1 MAKVQKKASRK
12 NTPKLKSDSK
22 NVTLSKRKGSDK
34 PFDRTFRTMAEKMPE
49 LLIPLINEVFGTD
62 YPLDEEVVQLRN
74 EHQKDKDSITTDSFI
89 RIRNTMYHIEC
100 QSVND
105 HTMAIRMFEYDAM
118 IAIENAVAKEKG
130 IYKVF
135 MPKSCVLYVRANET
149 TPKDHQMVVVFPDGS
164 EHTYKIPCV
173 RCDEYSVEEIFTKKL
188 LFFLPYYMAR
198 YQNLKTADEQKVRQ
212 ILEEVKDISDR
223 LSAVAEDDQKKRLV
237 MDLTK
242 LIVQLSDYIFEK
254 ETTIKEGVEDIM
266 LNKPYMLESERLHK
280 EGFTQGELKGRREGF
295 EQGEVQGRHNL
306 IMNALQRGTTPEQL
320 IHLMGI
326 SEAEILECQKELEGT
341 K

>member
-22 NVTLSKRKGSDK
+22 NVRIKRKGSDK

-105 HTMAIRMFEYDAM
+105 NTMAIRMFEYDAM

-130 IYKVF
+130 TFKIF

-149 TPKDHQMVVVFPDGS
+149 TPKDHQVIVVFPDGN
-164 EHTYKIPCV
+164 EHTYQIPCI

-198 YQNLKTADEQKVRQ
+198 YQNLKAADNRKIQ
-212 ILEEVKDISDR
+212 LLLDEVQDISDR

-242 LIVQLSDYIFEK
+242 LIVHLSDYIFEK
-254 ETTIKEGVEDIM
+254 ETTIKEGVENIM
-266 LNKPYMLESERLHK
+266 LNKPYMLESERLRK
-280 EGFTQGELKGRREGF
+280 EGFTQGETKWRME
-295 EQGEVQGRHNL
+295 ERHDM
-306 IMNALQRGTTPEQL
+306 IINALKRGTTPEQL
-320 IHLMGI
+320 IHLMGF
-326 SEAEILECQKELEGT
+326 AEDEIVECQKKLEAT

>member
-1 MAKVQKKASRK
+1 MAKGQKKASRK

-22 NVTLSKRKGSDK
+22 NVKIKRKGSDK

-105 HTMAIRMFEYDAM
+105 NTMAIRMFEYDAM

-130 IYKVF
+130 IFKIF

-149 TPKDHQMVVVFPDGS
+149 APKNHQVVVVFPDGN
-164 EHTYKIPCV
+164 EHTYQIPCI
-173 RCDEYSVEEIFTKKL
+173 RCDEYSIEEIFTKKL

-198 YQNLKTADEQKVRQ
+198 YQNLKAADNRKIQ
-212 ILEEVKDISDR
+212 LLLDEVQDISDR

-254 ETTIKEGVEDIM
+254 ETTIKEGVENIM
-266 LNKPYMLESERLHK
+266 LNKPYMLESERLRK
-280 EGFTQGELKGRREGF
+280 EGFTQGETKWRME
-295 EQGEVQGRHNL
+295 ERHDM
-306 IMNALQRGTTPEQL
+306 IINALKRGTTPEQL
-320 IHLMGI
+320 IHLMGF
-326 SEAEILECQKELEGT
+326 AEDEIVECQKKLEAT

>member
-22 NVTLSKRKGSDK
+22 NVKIKRKGSDK

-105 HTMAIRMFEYDAM
+105 NTMAIRMFEYDAM

-130 IYKVF
+130 IFKIF

-149 TPKDHQMVVVFPDGS
+149 TPKNHQVVVVFPDGN
-164 EHTYKIPCV
+164 EHTYQIPCI
-173 RCDEYSVEEIFTKKL
+173 RCDEYSIEEIFTKKL
-188 LFFLPYYMAR
+188 LFFLPYYMAK
-198 YQNLKTADEQKVRQ
+198 YQNLKAADSRKVQ
-212 ILEEVKDISDR
+212 LLLDEVQDISDR

-254 ETTIKEGVEDIM
+254 ETTIKEGVENIM
-266 LNKPYMLESERLHK
+266 LNKPYMLESERLRK
-280 EGFTQGELKGRREGF
+280 EGFTQGETKWRME
-295 EQGEVQGRHNL
+295 ERHDM
-306 IMNALQRGTTPEQL
+306 IINALKRGATPEQL
-320 IHLMGI
+320 IHLMGF
-326 SEAEILECQKELEGT
+326 AEDEIVECQKKLEAT

>member
-22 NVTLSKRKGSDK
+22 NVRIKRKGSDK

-62 YPLDEEVVQLRN
+62 YQLDEEVVQLRN
-74 EHQKDKDSITTDSFI
+74 EHQKNKDSITTDSFI

-149 TPKDHQMVVVFPDGS
+149 TPKDHQVIVVFPDGN
-164 EHTYKIPCV
+164 EHTYQIPCI

-198 YQNLKTADEQKVRQ
+198 YQNLKAADNRKIQ
-212 ILEEVKDISDR
+212 LLLDEVQDISDR

-254 ETTIKEGVEDIM
+254 ETTIKEGVENIM
-266 LNKPYMLESERLHK
+266 LNKPYMLESERLRK
-280 EGFTQGELKGRREGF
+280 EGFTQGETKWRME
-295 EQGEVQGRHNL
+295 ERHDM
-306 IMNALQRGTTPEQL
+306 IINALKRGTTPEQL
-320 IHLMGI
+320 IHLMGF
-326 SEAEILECQKELEGT
+326 AEDEIVECQKKLEAT

>member
-22 NVTLSKRKGSDK
+22 NVKIKRKGSDK

-105 HTMAIRMFEYDAM
+105 NTMAIRMFEYDAM

-130 IYKVF
+130 IFKIF

-149 TPKDHQMVVVFPDGS
+149 TPKDHRVIVVFPDGN
-164 EHTYKIPCV
+164 EHTYQIPCI

-188 LFFLPYYMAR
+188 LFLLPYYMAR
-198 YQNLKTADEQKVRQ
+198 YQNLKAADNRKIQ
-212 ILEEVKDISDR
+212 LLLDEVQDISDR

-254 ETTIKEGVEDIM
+254 ETTIKEGVENIM
-266 LNKPYMLESERLHK
+266 LNKPYMLESERLRK
-280 EGFTQGELKGRREGF
+280 EGFTKGETKWRME
-295 EQGEVQGRHNL
+295 ERHD
-306 IMNALQRGTTPEQL
+306 IIINALKRGTTPEQL
-320 IHLMGI
+320 IHLMGF
-326 SEAEILECQKELEGT
+326 AEDEIVECQKKLEAT

>member
-22 NVTLSKRKGSDK
+22 NVRIKRKGSDK

-62 YPLDEEVVQLRN
+62 YQLDEEVVQLRN
-74 EHQKDKDSITTDSFI
+74 EHQKNKDSITTDSFI

-149 TPKDHQMVVVFPDGS
+149 TPKDHQVAVVFPDGS
-164 EHTYKIPCV
+164 EHTYQIPCI

-198 YQNLKTADEQKVRQ
+198 YQNLKAADEQKVRQ

-223 LSAVAEDDQKKRLV
+223 LSAVAEDDKKKRLV

-254 ETTIKEGVEDIM
+254 EATVKEGVENIM

-280 EGFTQGELKGRREGF
+280 EGFTQGELKGRTEGRT
-295 EQGEVQGRHNL
+295 EGRIKERHDM
-306 IMNALQRGTTPEQL
+306 IKNALLRGTTPEQL
-320 IHLMGI
+320 IHLMGF
-326 SEAEILECQKELEGT
+326 EKKEILECQKELETT

>member
-22 NVTLSKRKGSDK
+22 NVRIKRKDSDK

-105 HTMAIRMFEYDAM
+105 NTMAIRMFEYDAM

-130 IYKVF
+130 IFKIF

-149 TPKDHQMVVVFPDGS
+149 TPKNHQVVVVFPDGN
-164 EHTYKIPCV
+164 EHTYQIPCI
-173 RCDEYSVEEIFTKKL
+173 RCDEYSIEEIFTKKL

-198 YQNLKTADEQKVRQ
+198 YQNLKAADNRKIQ
-212 ILEEVKDISDR
+212 LLLDEVQDISDR

-254 ETTIKEGVEDIM
+254 ETTIKEGVENIM
-266 LNKPYMLESERLHK
+266 LNKPYMLESERLRK
-280 EGFTQGELKGRREGF
+280 EGFTQGETKWRME
-295 EQGEVQGRHNL
+295 ERHDM
-306 IMNALQRGTTPEQL
+306 IINALKRGTTPEQL
-320 IHLMGI
+320 IHLMGF
-326 SEAEILECQKELEGT
+326 AEDEIVECQKKLEAT

>member
-22 NVTLSKRKGSDK
+22 NVRIKRKGSDK
-34 PFDRTFRTMAEKMPE
+34 PFDRTSRTMAEKMPE

-105 HTMAIRMFEYDAM
+105 NTMAIRMFEYDAM

-130 IYKVF
+130 IFKIF

-149 TPKDHQMVVVFPDGS
+149 TPKNHQVVVVFPDGN
-164 EHTYKIPCV
+164 EHTYQIPCI
-173 RCDEYSVEEIFTKKL
+173 RCDEYSIEEIFTKKL

-198 YQNLKTADEQKVRQ
+198 YQNLKAADNRKIQ
-212 ILEEVKDISDR
+212 LLLDEVQDISDR

-254 ETTIKEGVEDIM
+254 ETTIKEGVENIM
-266 LNKPYMLESERLHK
+266 LNKPYMLESERLRK
-280 EGFTQGELKGRREGF
+280 EGFTQGETKWRME
-295 EQGEVQGRHNL
+295 ERHDM
-306 IMNALQRGTTPEQL
+306 IINALKRGTTPEQL
-320 IHLMGI
+320 IHLMGF
-326 SEAEILECQKELEGT
+326 AEDEIVECQKKLEAT

>member
-22 NVTLSKRKGSDK
+22 NVKIKRKGSDK

-105 HTMAIRMFEYDAM
+105 NTMAIRMFEYDAM

-149 TPKDHQMVVVFPDGS
+149 TPKDHQVIVVFPDGS
-164 EHTYKIPCV
+164 EHTYQIPCI

-198 YQNLKTADEQKVRQ
+198 YQNLKAADNRKIQ
-212 ILEEVKDISDR
+212 LLLDEVQDISDR

-237 MDLTK
+237 
-242 LIVQLSDYIFEK
+242 
-254 ETTIKEGVEDIM
+254 
-266 LNKPYMLESERLHK
+266 
-280 EGFTQGELKGRREGF
+280 
-295 EQGEVQGRHNL
+295 
-306 IMNALQRGTTPEQL
+306 
-320 IHLMGI
+320 I
-326 SEAEILECQKELEGT
+326 SRS
-341 K
+341 

>member
-22 NVTLSKRKGSDK
+22 NVKIKRKGSDK

-105 HTMAIRMFEYDAM
+105 NTMAIRMFEYDAM

-130 IYKVF
+130 IFKIF

-149 TPKDHQMVVVFPDGS
+149 TPKNHQVVVVFPDGN
-164 EHTYKIPCV
+164 EHTYQIPCI
-173 RCDEYSVEEIFTKKL
+173 RCDEYSIEEIFTKKL

-198 YQNLKTADEQKVRQ
+198 YQNLKAADNRKIQ
-212 ILEEVKDISDR
+212 LLLDEVQDISDR

-254 ETTIKEGVEDIM
+254 ETTIKEGVENIM
-266 LNKPYMLESERLHK
+266 LNKPYMLESERLRK
-280 EGFTQGELKGRREGF
+280 EGFTQGETKWRME
-295 EQGEVQGRHNL
+295 ERHDM
-306 IMNALQRGTTPEQL
+306 IINALKRGTTPEQL
-320 IHLMGI
+320 IHLMGF
-326 SEAEILECQKELEGT
+326 AEDEIVECQKKLEAT

>member
-1 MAKVQKKASRK
+1 
-12 NTPKLKSDSK
+12 
-22 NVTLSKRKGSDK
+22 
-34 PFDRTFRTMAEKMPE
+34 
-49 LLIPLINEVFGTD
+49 
-62 YPLDEEVVQLRN
+62 
-74 EHQKDKDSITTDSFI
+74 
-89 RIRNTMYHIEC
+89 
-100 QSVND
+100 
-105 HTMAIRMFEYDAM
+105 MFEYDAM

-130 IYKVF
+130 NYKVI
-135 MPKSCVLYVRANET
+135 MPKSCVLYVRASET
-149 TPKDHQMVVVFPDGS
+149 TPKEHQVVVVFPDGS
-164 EHTYKIPCV
+164 EHTYQIPCI

-198 YQNLKTADEQKVRQ
+198 YQNLKAADEQKVRQ

-242 LIVQLSDYIFEK
+242 LIVQLLDYIFEK
-254 ETTIKEGVEDIM
+254 ETTIKEGVENIM
-266 LNKPYMLESERLHK
+266 LNKPYMLESERLLL
-280 EGFTQGELKGRREGF
+280 EGEKKGF
-295 EQGEVQGRHNL
+295 EQGEVQGRRNL
-306 IMNALQRGTTPEQL
+306 IVNALQRGTTPEQL

>member
-22 NVTLSKRKGSDK
+22 NVRIKRKGSDK

-105 HTMAIRMFEYDAM
+105 NTMAIRMFEYDAM

-130 IYKVF
+130 IFKIF

-149 TPKDHQMVVVFPDGS
+149 TPKNHQVVVVFPDGN
-164 EHTYKIPCV
+164 EHTYQIPCI
-173 RCDEYSVEEIFTKKL
+173 RCDEYSIEEIFTKKL

-198 YQNLKTADEQKVRQ
+198 YQNLKAADNRK
-212 ILEEVKDISDR
+212 I
-223 LSAVAEDDQKKRLV
+223 
-237 MDLTK
+237 
-242 LIVQLSDYIFEK
+242 QLLLD
-254 ETTIKEGVEDIM
+254 
-266 LNKPYMLESERLHK
+266 
-280 EGFTQGELKGRREGF
+280 
-295 EQGEVQGRHNL
+295 EVQDILN
-306 IMNALQRGTTPEQL
+306 
-320 IHLMGI
+320 GI
-326 SEAEILECQKELEGT
+326 
-341 K
+341 

>member
-22 NVTLSKRKGSDK
+22 NVRIKRKGSDK

-105 HTMAIRMFEYDAM
+105 NTMAIRMFEYDAM

-130 IYKVF
+130 TFKIF

-149 TPKDHQMVVVFPDGS
+149 TPKNHQVVVVFPDGN
-164 EHTYKIPCV
+164 EHTYQIPCI
-173 RCDEYSVEEIFTKKL
+173 RCDEYSIEEIFTKKL

-198 YQNLKTADEQKVRQ
+198 YQNLKAADNRKIQ
-212 ILEEVKDISDR
+212 LLLDEVQDISDR

-254 ETTIKEGVEDIM
+254 ETTVKEGVEDIM

-280 EGFTQGELKGRREGF
+280 EGFTQGELKGRTEGRIK
-295 EQGEVQGRHNL
+295 ERHDM
-306 IMNALQRGTTPEQL
+306 IKTALLRGTTPEQL
-320 IHLMGI
+320 IHLMGF
-326 SEAEILECQKELEGT
+326 EKAEILACQKELEDT

>member
-22 NVTLSKRKGSDK
+22 NVKIKRKGSDK

-105 HTMAIRMFEYDAM
+105 NTMAIRMFEYDAM

-130 IYKVF
+130 IFKIF

-149 TPKDHQMVVVFPDGS
+149 TPKDHRVIVVFPDGN
-164 EHTYKIPCV
+164 EHTYQIPCI

-198 YQNLKTADEQKVRQ
+198 YQNLKAADNRKIQ
-212 ILEEVKDISDR
+212 LLLDEVQDISDR

-254 ETTIKEGVEDIM
+254 ETTIKEGVENIM
-266 LNKPYMLESERLHK
+266 LNKPYMLESERLRK
-280 EGFTQGELKGRREGF
+280 EGFTQGETKWRME
-295 EQGEVQGRHNL
+295 ERHDM
-306 IMNALQRGTTPEQL
+306 IINALKRGTTPEQL
-320 IHLMGI
+320 IHLMGF
-326 SEAEILECQKELEGT
+326 AEDEIVECQKKLEAT

>member
-22 NVTLSKRKGSDK
+22 NVKIKRKGSDK

-74 EHQKDKDSITTDSFI
+74 EHQKNKDSITTDSFI

-130 IYKVF
+130 IFKIF

-149 TPKDHQMVVVFPDGS
+149 TPKNHQVVVVFPDGN
-164 EHTYKIPCV
+164 EHTYQIPCI

-198 YQNLKTADEQKVRQ
+198 YQNLKAADEQKVRQ

-254 ETTIKEGVEDIM
+254 ETTVKEGVEDIM

-280 EGFTQGELKGRREGF
+280 EGFTQGELKGRTEGRIK
-295 EQGEVQGRHNL
+295 ERHDM
-306 IMNALQRGTTPEQL
+306 IKNALLRGTTPEQL
-320 IHLMGI
+320 IHLMGF
-326 SEAEILECQKELEGT
+326 EKAEILACQKELEDT

>member
-22 NVTLSKRKGSDK
+22 NVRIKRKGSDK

-62 YPLDEEVVQLRN
+62 YQLDEKVVQLRN
-74 EHQKDKDSITTDSFI
+74 EHQKNKDSITTDSFI

-149 TPKDHQMVVVFPDGS
+149 TPKDHQVIVVFPDGN
-164 EHTYKIPCV
+164 EHTYQIPCIC
-173 RCDEYSVEEIFTKKL
+173 CDEYSVEEIFTKKL

-198 YQNLKTADEQKVRQ
+198 YQNLKAADNRKIQ
-212 ILEEVKDISDR
+212 LLLDEVQDISDR

-254 ETTIKEGVEDIM
+254 ETTIKEGVENIM
-266 LNKPYMLESERLHK
+266 LNKPYMLESERLRK
-280 EGFTQGELKGRREGF
+280 EGFTQGETKWRME
-295 EQGEVQGRHNL
+295 ERHDM
-306 IMNALQRGTTPEQL
+306 IINALKRGTTPEQL
-320 IHLMGI
+320 IHLMGF
-326 SEAEILECQKELEGT
+326 AEDEIVECQKKLEAT

>member
-22 NVTLSKRKGSDK
+22 NVKIKRKGSDK

-62 YPLDEEVVQLRN
+62 YQLDEEVVQLRN
-74 EHQKDKDSITTDSFI
+74 EHQKNKDSITTDSFI

-105 HTMAIRMFEYDAM
+105 YTMAIRMFEYDAM

-149 TPKDHQMVVVFPDGS
+149 TPKDHRVIVVFPDGN
-164 EHTYKIPCV
+164 EHTYQIPCI

-198 YQNLKTADEQKVRQ
+198 YQNLKAADNRK
-212 ILEEVKDISDR
+212 IHLLLDEVQDISDR

-254 ETTIKEGVEDIM
+254 ETTIKEGVENIM
-266 LNKPYMLESERLHK
+266 LNKPYMLESERLRK
-280 EGFTQGELKGRREGF
+280 EGFTQGETKWRME
-295 EQGEVQGRHNL
+295 ERHDM
-306 IMNALQRGTTPEQL
+306 IINALKRGTTPEQL
-320 IHLMGI
+320 IHLMGF
-326 SEAEILECQKELEGT
+326 AEDEIVECQKKLEAT

>member
-22 NVTLSKRKGSDK
+22 NVKIKRKGSDK

-149 TPKDHQMVVVFPDGS
+149 TPKDHQVIVVFPDGN
-164 EHTYKIPCV
+164 EHTYQIPCI

-198 YQNLKTADEQKVRQ
+198 YQNLKAADNQKIQ
-212 ILEEVKDISDR
+212 LLLDEVQDISDR

-254 ETTIKEGVEDIM
+254 ETTIKEGVENIM
-266 LNKPYMLESERLHK
+266 LNKPYMLESERLRK
-280 EGFTQGELKGRREGF
+280 EGFTQGETKWRME
-295 EQGEVQGRHNL
+295 ERHDM
-306 IMNALQRGTTPEQL
+306 IINALKRGTTPEQL
-320 IHLMGI
+320 IHLMGF
-326 SEAEILECQKELEGT
+326 AEDEIVECQKKLEAT

>member
-74 EHQKDKDSITTDSFI
+74 EHQKNKDSITTDSFI

-149 TPKDHQMVVVFPDGS
+149 TPKDHQVAVVFPDGS
-164 EHTYKIPCV
+164 EHTYQIPCI

-198 YQNLKTADEQKVRQ
+198 YQNLKAADEQKVRQ

-223 LSAVAEDDQKKRLV
+223 LSAVAEDDKKKRLV

-254 ETTIKEGVEDIM
+254 EATVKEVENIM

-280 EGFTQGELKGRREGF
+280 EGFTQGELKGRTEGRIK
-295 EQGEVQGRHNL
+295 ERHDM
-306 IMNALQRGTTPEQL
+306 IKNALLRGTTPEQL
-320 IHLMGI
+320 IHLMGF
-326 SEAEILECQKELEGT
+326 EKAEILACQKELEDT

>member
-22 NVTLSKRKGSDK
+22 NVRIKRKGSDK

-105 HTMAIRMFEYDAM
+105 NTMAIRMFEYDAM

-130 IYKVF
+130 IFKIF

-149 TPKDHQMVVVFPDGS
+149 TPKNHQVVVVFPDGN
-164 EHTYKIPCV
+164 EHTYQIPCI
-173 RCDEYSVEEIFTKKL
+173 RCDEYSIEEIFTKKL

-198 YQNLKTADEQKVRQ
+198 YQNLKAADNRKIQ
-212 ILEEVKDISDR
+212 LLLDEVQDISDR

-254 ETTIKEGVEDIM
+254 ETTIKEGVENIM
-266 LNKPYMLESERLHK
+266 LNKPYMLESERLRK
-280 EGFTQGELKGRREGF
+280 EGFTQGETKWRME
-295 EQGEVQGRHNL
+295 ERHDM
-306 IMNALQRGTTPEQL
+306 IINALKRGTTPEQL
-320 IHLMGI
+320 IHLMGF
-326 SEAEILECQKELEGT
+326 AEDEIVECQKKLEAT

>member
-22 NVTLSKRKGSDK
+22 NVRIKRKGSDK

-62 YPLDEEVVQLRN
+62 YQLDEKVVQLRN
-74 EHQKDKDSITTDSFI
+74 EHQKNKDSITTDSFI

-105 HTMAIRMFEYDAM
+105 NMMAIRMFEYDAM

-130 IYKVF
+130 IFKIF

-149 TPKDHQMVVVFPDGS
+149 TPKNHQVVVVFPDGN
-164 EHTYKIPCV
+164 EHTYQIPCI
-173 RCDEYSVEEIFTKKL
+173 RCDEYSIEEIFTKKL

-198 YQNLKTADEQKVRQ
+198 YQNLKAADNRKIQ
-212 ILEEVKDISDR
+212 LLLDEVQDISDR

-254 ETTIKEGVEDIM
+254 ETTIKEGVENIM
-266 LNKPYMLESERLHK
+266 LNKPYMLESERLRK
-280 EGFTQGELKGRREGF
+280 EGFTQGETKWRME
-295 EQGEVQGRHNL
+295 ERHDM
-306 IMNALQRGTTPEQL
+306 IINALKRGTTPEQL
-320 IHLMGI
+320 IHLMGF
-326 SEAEILECQKELEGT
+326 AEDEIVECQKKLEAT

>member
-149 TPKDHQMVVVFPDGS
+149 TPKDHQVVVVFPDGS

-326 SEAEILECQKELEGT
+326 SEAEILECQKEIEST

>member
-1 MAKVQKKASRK
+1 MVKAQKNTK
-12 NTPKLKSDSK
+12 TPKLKSDSK
-22 NVTLSKRKGSDK
+22 NVTLGKRKGNDK

-74 EHQKDKDSITTDSFI
+74 EHQKDKDSITTDSFVG
-89 RIRNTMYHIEC
+89 IRNAMYHIEC

-105 HTMAIRMFEYDAM
+105 NTMAIRMFEYDAM
-118 IAIENAVAKEKG
+118 IAIENAMAKEKG

-135 MPKSCVLYVRANET
+135 MPKSCVLYVRANEA
-149 TPKDHQMVVVFPDGS
+149 TPKNHQVIVVFPDGN
-164 EHTYKIPCV
+164 EHTYQIPCI
-173 RCDEYSVEEIFTKKL
+173 RCDEYSVEEIFAKNL

-198 YQNLKTADEQKVRQ
+198 YQNLKTVDDQKVYQ

-223 LSAVAEDDQKKRLV
+223 LAAVAEDVQKKKLV

-254 ETTIKEGVEDIM
+254 ETTIRKGVDNIM
-266 LNKPYMLESERLHK
+266 LNKPYMLESERLRL
-280 EGFTQGELKGRREGF
+280 EGFTQGEQKGRSEGMT
-295 EQGEVQGRHNL
+295 EGRAKERYDL
-306 IMNALQRGTTPEQL
+306 IKNALLRGTTPEQL
-320 IHLMGI
+320 IHLMGFKE
-326 SEAEILECQKELEGT
+326 SEILECQKKLEST

>member
-12 NTPKLKSDSK
+12 NTPKLKPDSK
-22 NVTLSKRKGSDK
+22 NVRIKRKGSDK

-62 YPLDEEVVQLRN
+62 YQLDEEVVQLRN
-74 EHQKDKDSITTDSFI
+74 EHQKNKDSITTDSFI

-149 TPKDHQMVVVFPDGS
+149 TPKDHQVIVVFPDGN
-164 EHTYKIPCV
+164 EHTYQIPCI

-198 YQNLKTADEQKVRQ
+198 YQNLKAADNRKIQ
-212 ILEEVKDISDR
+212 LLLDEVQDISDR

-254 ETTIKEGVEDIM
+254 ETTIKEGVENIM
-266 LNKPYMLESERLHK
+266 LNKPYMLESERLRK
-280 EGFTQGELKGRREGF
+280 EGFTQGETKWRME
-295 EQGEVQGRHNL
+295 ERHDM
-306 IMNALQRGTTPEQL
+306 IINALKRGTTPEQL
-320 IHLMGI
+320 IHLMGF
-326 SEAEILECQKELEGT
+326 AEDEIVECQKKLEAT

>member
-149 TPKDHQMVVVFPDGS
+149 TPKDHQVVVVFPDGS

>member
-22 NVTLSKRKGSDK
+22 NVRIKRKGSDK

-62 YPLDEEVVQLRN
+62 YQLDEKVVQLRN
-74 EHQKDKDSITTDSFI
+74 EHQKNKDSITTDSFI

-149 TPKDHQMVVVFPDGS
+149 TPKDHQVIVVFPDGN
-164 EHTYKIPCV
+164 EHTYQIPCI

-198 YQNLKTADEQKVRQ
+198 YQNLKAADNRKIQ
-212 ILEEVKDISDR
+212 LLLDEVQDISDR

-254 ETTIKEGVEDIM
+254 ETTIKEGVENIM
-266 LNKPYMLESERLHK
+266 LNKPYMLESERLRK
-280 EGFTQGELKGRREGF
+280 EGFTQGETKWRME
-295 EQGEVQGRHNL
+295 ERHDM
-306 IMNALQRGTTPEQL
+306 IINALKRGTTPEQL
-320 IHLMGI
+320 IHLMGF
-326 SEAEILECQKELEGT
+326 EKAEILACQKELEGT

>member
-22 NVTLSKRKGSDK
+22 NVKIKRKGSDK

-62 YPLDEEVVQLRN
+62 YQLDEEVVQLRN
-74 EHQKDKDSITTDSFI
+74 EHQKNKDSITTDSFI

-105 HTMAIRMFEYDAM
+105 YTMAIRMFEYDAM

-149 TPKDHQMVVVFPDGS
+149 TPKDHRVIVVFPDGN
-164 EHTYKIPCV
+164 EHTYQIPCI

-198 YQNLKTADEQKVRQ
+198 YQNLKAADNRKIQ
-212 ILEEVKDISDR
+212 LLLDEVQDISDR

-254 ETTIKEGVEDIM
+254 ETTIKEGVENIM
-266 LNKPYMLESERLHK
+266 LNKPYMLESERLRK
-280 EGFTQGELKGRREGF
+280 EGFTQGETKWRME
-295 EQGEVQGRHNL
+295 ERHDM
-306 IMNALQRGTTPEQL
+306 IINALKRGTTPEQL
-320 IHLMGI
+320 IHLMGF
-326 SEAEILECQKELEGT
+326 AEDEIVECQKKLEAT

>member
-22 NVTLSKRKGSDK
+22 NVKIKRKGSDK

-49 LLIPLINEVFGTD
+49 LLIPLINEVFDTD

-74 EHQKDKDSITTDSFI
+74 EHQKNKDSITTDSFI

-149 TPKDHQMVVVFPDGS
+149 TPKDHQVIVVFPDGN
-164 EHTYKIPCV
+164 EHTYQIPCI

-198 YQNLKTADEQKVRQ
+198 YQNLKAADNRKIQ
-212 ILEEVKDISDR
+212 LLLDEVQDISDR

-254 ETTIKEGVEDIM
+254 ETTIKEGVENIM
-266 LNKPYMLESERLHK
+266 LNKPYMLESERLRK
-280 EGFTQGELKGRREGF
+280 EGFTQGETKWRME
-295 EQGEVQGRHNL
+295 ERHDM
-306 IMNALQRGTTPEQL
+306 IINALKRGTTPEQL
-320 IHLMGI
+320 IHLMGF
-326 SEAEILECQKELEGT
+326 EKKEILECQKELETT